1 MNGQNF
7 TNEYGYGRV
16 NARKALD
23 LLRSPYAVAHYTAT
37 GGSIVSSTG
46 TYTTVIYD
54 APGLASAVYIVKRH
68 EVRRTVSFPSN
79 QSVSVWGRGAASKGW
94 NIESP
99 NFSLPWVGVVP
110 GTVTSTGATLRTY
123 VYQVWDEV
131 GHYKGYYPA
140 TASNAIFAYTVHG
153 IPDPLPDPPP
163 APTNLTVTG
172 TTGQHPY
179 LTWTASS
186 GATGY
191 KVYRCA
197 NTYYTCSSFFQIGS
211 TTSTSFTDTGKII
224 GSGCLG
230 GGDEITQY
238 YVKAYNTGGDSNPSN
253 TAATCTDPSKRSVA
267 TDAPDVPATFAL
279 HAAYPNPFN
288 PATEIRFDLPE
299 AVPVTLVVYDATGRE
314 VARLVDGPLAA
325 ATHAV
330 TFDAT
335 DLPSGV
341 YLVRLAAGPFAQ
353 TRRVVLLK

>member
-1 MNGQNF
+1 
-7 TNEYGYGRV
+7 
-16 NARKALD
+16 
-23 LLRSPYAVAHYTAT
+23 
-37 GGSIVSSTG
+37 
-46 TYTTVIYD
+46 
-54 APGLASAVYIVKRH
+54 
-68 EVRRTVSFPSN
+68 
-79 QSVSVWGRGAASKGW
+79 
-94 NIESP
+94 
-99 NFSLPWVGVVP
+99 
-110 GTVTSTGATLRTY
+110 
-123 VYQVWDEV
+123 
-131 GHYKGYYPA
+131 
-140 TASNAIFAYTVHG
+140 
-153 IPDPLPDPPP
+153 
-163 APTNLTVTG
+163 
-172 TTGQHPY
+172 
-179 LTWTASS
+179 ASS